1 MLEAVHC
8 CMMMRGVE
16 KQNSKTVT
24 VALLGEFRDSQFLR
38 NELFGVLGAS
48 RMVWVS

>member
-1 MLEAVHC
+1 MLEAAHL

-24 VALLGEFRDSQFLR
+24 VALLGEFRDSQPLRSEFL
-38 NELFGVLGAS
+38 GAVGAS
-48 RMVWVS
+48 RPEYV